1 MEKDWKRE
9 KWIRLE
15 NKNFDVE
22 WVVKWDDKINK
33 VDFKVVK

>member
-33 VDFKVVK
+33 VAFECVK